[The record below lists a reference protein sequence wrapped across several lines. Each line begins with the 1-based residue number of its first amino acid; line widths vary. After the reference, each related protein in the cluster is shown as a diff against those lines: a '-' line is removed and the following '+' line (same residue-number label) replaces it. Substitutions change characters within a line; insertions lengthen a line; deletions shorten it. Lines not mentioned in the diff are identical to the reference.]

1 MSNSPYSLPTMKPT
15 AQAAQERQAAR
26 APMFKAVEADIR
38 AGRLREAAVAL
49 NALQQQDADDAR
61 LYVAGWMLAKEA
73 GNMASALKSAER
85 AVELAPMQ
93 ALPHYCLAE
102 AQRALGQLKEASD
115 SIEKAVTLAPDDL
128 KMRET
133 AVNIATALGEHA
145 TAERHL
151 RYAYSRNPKVPGIK
165 TMIGAALRSQAKLDE
180 AQEFFT
186 GAVADN
192 ADDAHAHY
200 GLAMVAHE
208 RGDRALA
215 LQHITDALR
224 LHPDDGEF
232 NYLRAVFAGETP
244 ERQPEAMTRG
254 VFDQY
259 APRFDSHLVGAL
271 KYRVPQR
278 IAALIS
284 EKFPARKLNI
294 LDLGCGTGLLGASL
308 GTIDGHFVGV
318 DLSMPMIDEAKKHKA
333 YTRFHHVN
341 LLDALDA
348 TDANEFEVIVAAD
361 VMIYVGALE
370 TPLRDAFKVLK
381 PGGWLFFS
389 CERAPE
395 TGPDLVVE
403 KSLRYSHK
411 ESHVRRLLADDGFVD
426 VSLEDVELRTEAGV
440 AIPGYI
446 VAAQKPLPKPL

>member
-15 AQAAQERQAAR
+15 AQATQERQAAR
-26 APMFKAVEADIR
+26 APLFKAVEADIR
-38 AGRLREAAVAL
+38 AGRLREAAIAL

-61 LYVAGWMLAKEA
+61 IYVCGWMLAKEA
-73 GNMASALKSAER
+73 GNLSSALKAAER
-85 AVELAPMQ
+85 AAELSPMQ
-93 ALPHYCLAE
+93 ALPHYCLAD
-102 AQRALGQLKEASD
+102 AQRALGQTKEARD
-115 SIEKAVTLAPDDL
+115 SIEKAVALMPDDL
-128 KMRET
+128 KFRET
-133 AVNIATALGEHA
+133 AVNLATALGDHA
-145 TAERHL
+145 AAERHL
-151 RYAYSRNPKVPGIK
+151 RFAFSRNPNVPGIK
-165 TMIGAALRSQAKLDE
+165 SMIGAALRSQSKLDE
-180 AQEFFT
+180 AREFFA

-192 ADDAHAHY
+192 PEDAHAHF
-200 GLAMVAHE
+200 GLAMVAHDQGQPE
-208 RGDRALA
+208 KATL
-215 LQHITDALR
+215 HINDALR
-224 LHPDDGEF
+224 LHPDDPEF

-244 ERQPEAMTRG
+244 ARQPEGMTRA

-259 APRFDSHLVGAL
+259 AVRFDTHLVGAL

-278 IAALIS
+278 IAALIT
-284 EKFPARKLNI
+284 EKFPARKLSI

-308 GTIDGHFVGV
+308 GAIDGHFVGV

-395 TGPDLVVE
+395 DGPDLVVE

-411 ESHVRRLLADDGFVD
+411 ESHVRRLLAEDGYVE
-426 VSLEDVELRTEAGV
+426 VAIEDVDLRTEGGV